1 MRRLRTAVI
10 GCGKVG
16 DFHAKAYEE
25 SEYSEFVAVCSRN
38 PENAQR
44 LADKYGVRAYTDI
57 ETMIWESHVEVV
69 SICTPH
75 PAHRESAEIAAK
87 CGVHILCE
95 KPLATTLKDC
105 DAMIGAAEKNN
116 VVLGTICQ
124 RRFYDPCMRVHEA
137 IEAGKL
143 GTPIIGTA
151 FMHSWRDEAYYR
163 SDPWRGTWAGEGGG
177 AMVSQS
183 SHLLDML
190 LWFMGDVDEVYGIW
204 KNYNHPY
211 IETEDTA
218 VAVIKFKNGAVG
230 NIIVSNSQNPGLY
243 GNVHVFGSNGASV
256 GVQTDG
262 GSMFIAGMTSIAE
275 APFNDLW
282 TIRGEED
289 MLEKWKKQDEAFFK
303 SIDFTTHYHV
313 VQINDFLTAIQEGRR
328 PLVDGY
334 DGRKCTELFEA
345 VFRST
350 ETNSVI
356 KFPLK

>member
-1 MRRLRTAVI
+1 MRKFRTAVI

-16 DFHAKAYEE
+16 EFHAEAYAK
-25 SEYSEFVAVCSRN
+25 SEYSDFTAVYARSYDK
-38 PENAQR
+38 AKR
-44 LADKYGVRAYTDI
+44 LADKYGVKPYTDI
-57 ETMIWESHVEVV
+57 ETMIRESGVEVV

-75 PAHRESAEIAAK
+75 PAHADPAVTAAK
-87 CGVHILCE
+87 CGAHVLCE
-95 KPLATTLKDC
+95 KPLATTLEDC
-105 DAMIGAAEKNN
+105 DRILNAAKEAG
-116 VVLGTICQ
+116 VQVGTICQ
-124 RRFYDPCMRVHEA
+124 RRFYEPCMRVHRA
-137 IEAGKL
+137 IEDGKI

-190 LWFMGDVDEVYGIW
+190 LWFMGDVDEVYGVW

-211 IETEDTA
+211 IEVEDTA
-218 VAVIKFKNGAVG
+218 VAVIKFKNGALG

-243 GNVHVFGSNGASV
+243 GKVHVFGSNGASI

-262 GSMFIAGMTSIAE
+262 GSMFIAGMTSVAE
-275 APFNDLW
+275 PPFNDLW
-282 TIRGEED
+282 TVKGEED
-289 MLEKWKKQDEAFFK
+289 MLEKWRREDEELFSK
-303 SIDFTTHYHV
+303 IDFTTHYHL
-313 VQINDFLTAIQEGRR
+313 VQIDDFLSALAEGRR
-328 PLVDGY
+328 PLVTGE

-350 ETNSVI
+350 ETGLPV

>member
-1 MRRLRTAVI
+1 MRKFRPAVI

-16 DFHAKAYEE
+16 DFHARAYME
-25 SEYSEFVAVCSRN
+25 SPYSDFVAVCSRN
-38 PENAQR
+38 IENSKR
-44 LADKYGVRAYTDI
+44 LADKYGVKAYTDI
-57 ETMIWESHVEVV
+57 ETMIRESDVDVV

-75 PAHRESAEIAAK
+75 PAHVSPAVTAAN
-87 CGVHILCE
+87 CGANVLCE

-105 DAMIGAAEKNN
+105 DAIIEACEKNN
-116 VVLGTICQ
+116 VYLGTICQ
-124 RRFYDPCMRVHEA
+124 RRFYEPCMRMHKA
-137 IEAGKL
+137 IEDGKI
-143 GTPIIGTA
+143 GTPIIGAA

-190 LWFMGDVDEVYGIW
+190 LWFMGDVDEVYGVW
-204 KNYNHPY
+204 RNFNHPY
-211 IETEDTA
+211 IEVEDTA
-218 VAVIKFKNGAVG
+218 VAVIKFKSGALG
-230 NIIVSNSQNPGLY
+230 SIIVSNSQNPGLY
-243 GNVHVFGSNGASV
+243 GKVHIFGSNGASI

-262 GSMFIAGMTSIAE
+262 GSMFIAGMTSISE
-275 APFNDLW
+275 PPFNDLW
-282 TIRGEED
+282 TIPGEED
-289 MLEKWKKQDEAFFK
+289 KLEQWKKEDEAFFK
-303 SIDFTTHYHV
+303 SIDFTYHYHV
-313 VQINDFLTAIQEGRR
+313 VQVNDFLQAIEEGRK

-356 KFPLK
+356 KLPLR